1 MIINIFLCI
10 PVFVTVHLR
19 LFAGSQSSNL
29 LHAIIPPVTAAKSL
43 YTFSSLFLLKV
54 VLDIQEVLYLL
65 TVVLASVTPVLGI
78 LLLNALFGN
87 KIKELFSDTKFFIFF
102 FLIFGY
108 SLYAMGEVTWFLTFK
123 IFDRTPTTGMQDAY
137 WVTGMIIMFISL
149 LALNRTLHRE
159 HGQEHKFSLRLM
171 GGMALIVLAG
181 LYLLVL
187 GTEGF
192 FGYFYVLGGAVLVV
206 SSYPLVLFFKS
217 LPPVEKNLVYLFYSN
232 VCFLLAGILWVYIT
246 PREIHVF
253 LEILYLILYCGAY
266 VLTVF
271 AFSTLL
277 IKFYL
282 HSSGKSLQ

>member
-1 MIINIFLCI
+1 M
-10 PVFVTVHLR
+10 
-19 LFAGSQSSNL
+19 
-29 LHAIIPPVTAAKSL
+29 
-43 YTFSSLFLLKV
+43 
-54 VLDIQEVLYLL
+54 VLDVQEILYLV
-65 TVVLASVTPVLGI
+65 TIIFASITPVLGI

-87 KIKELFSDTKFFIFF
+87 KLKELFSDNKFFIFF

-108 SLYAMGEVTWFLTFK
+108 SLYALGEVTWFLTYRVFET
-123 IFDRTPTTGMQDAY
+123 IPATGMQDAY

-149 LALNRTLHRE
+149 LAFNRTIHLE

-171 GGMALIVLAG
+171 VGMVLIVLAG
-181 LYLLVL
+181 LYLLAL